1 MSVLSIRLNEEEKR
15 IIDTYAKFN
24 NKTITQVVKEAILEK
39 IENEFDLNEL
49 NKAIEEYEK
58 NSVSYSNDEVWKM
71 LGI

>member
-1 MSVLSIRLNEEEKR
+1 MSALSIRLNDDEKK
-15 IIDTYAKFN
+15 IINAYAKFN

-58 NSVSYSNDEVWKM
+58 NPISYSSDEVWKM

>member
-1 MSVLSIRLNEEEKR
+1 MSALSIRLNDEEKK
-15 IIDTYAKFN
+15 IINAYAKFN

-58 NSVSYSNDEVWKM
+58 NPISYSSDEVWKI

>member
-1 MSVLSIRLNEEEKR
+1 MSALSIRLNDEEKK
-15 IIDTYAKFN
+15 IINAYAKFN

-58 NSVSYSNDEVWKM
+58 NPISYLSDEVWKI

>member
-1 MSVLSIRLNEEEKR
+1 MSVLSIRLNDDEKK
-15 IIDTYAKFN
+15 IINAYAKFN

-58 NSVSYSNDEVWKM
+58 NPISYSSDEVWKI

>member
-1 MSVLSIRLNEEEKR
+1 MSALSIRLNDDEKK
-15 IIDTYAKFN
+15 IINAYAKFN

-39 IENEFDLNEL
+39 IENEFDLDEL

-58 NSVSYSNDEVWKM
+58 NPISYSSDEVWKI

>member
-1 MSVLSIRLNEEEKR
+1 MSALSIRLNEEEKR

>member
-1 MSVLSIRLNEEEKR
+1 MSALSIRLNDDEKK
-15 IIDTYAKFN
+15 IINAYAKFN

-58 NSVSYSNDEVWKM
+58 NPISYSSDEVWKI

>member
-1 MSVLSIRLNEEEKR
+1 MSVLSIRLNDDEKK
-15 IIDTYAKFN
+15 IINAYAKFN
-24 NKTITQVVKEAILEK
+24 NKTITQVIKEAILEK

-58 NSVSYSNDEVWKM
+58 NPISYSSDEVWKI

>member
-1 MSVLSIRLNEEEKR
+1 MKK
-15 IIDTYAKFN
+15 IINAYAKFY

-58 NSVSYSNDEVWKM
+58 ILYHIQVMKF
-71 LGI
+71 GKC

>member
-1 MSVLSIRLNEEEKR
+1 MSALSIRLNDEEKK
-15 IIDTYAKFN
+15 IINAYVKFN

-58 NSVSYSNDEVWKM
+58 NPISYSSDEVWKI

>member
-1 MSVLSIRLNEEEKR
+1 MLHLINVSAI
-15 IIDTYAKFN
+15 FN

-58 NSVSYSNDEVWKM
+58 NPISYSSDEVWKI

>member
-1 MSVLSIRLNEEEKR
+1 MSALSIRLNDDEKK
-15 IIDTYAKFN
+15 IINAYAKFY

-39 IENEFDLNEL
+39 IENEFDLTEL

-58 NSVSYSNDEVWKM
+58 NPVSYSSDEVWKM

>member
-1 MSVLSIRLNEEEKR
+1 MSVLSIRLNDEEKK
-15 IIDTYAKFN
+15 IINAYAKFN

-58 NSVSYSNDEVWKM
+58 NPISYSSDEVWKM

>member
-1 MSVLSIRLNEEEKR
+1 MSALSIRLNDEEKKL
-15 IIDTYAKFN
+15 INAYAKFN

-58 NSVSYSNDEVWKM
+58 NPISYSSDEVWKI